1 MTGCRP
7 IEMVQSALQLQL
19 YQILGSTGVFCEVS
33 PAIYVHWLGIGRAV
47 FVMPE
52 LNPDITRMPKEAR
65 HIDTPRGPPTHYN
78 SLVDSKIT

>member
-7 IEMVQSALQLQL
+7 IWLIQSALELQL
-19 YQILGSTGVFCEVS
+19 YQILGSTRVFQLCS
-33 PAIYVHWLGIGRAV
+33 LIIYVHWLGIGRAL

-52 LNPDITRMPKEAR
+52 LNPDMTRIPKEAT

-78 SLVDSKIT
+78 RLVCSKIT